1 MDIAEI
7 FGKRITSLRNERGLS
22 SEELSEIISLSEKT
36 IIKLESGQRNP
47 TIPEV
52 AVFGRFFNVSFDY
65 LLGKSEDRI
74 AKDFIEEAGGNRRL
88 ASILQLMRS
97 LSKEEAE
104 AVLQKL
110 LTMDLTSPEK

>member
-1 MDIAEI
+1 MRLPLSHAGAKCPFDNPAGRHQLNFE
-7 FGKRITSLRNERGLS
+7 RNNQRW
-22 SEELSEIISLSEKT
+22 
-36 IIKLESGQRNP
+36 RNP
-47 TIPEV
+47 TVPEV